1 MNQQD
6 QNNNQNKPTKDNK
19 GKYNKFLR
27 FTGVALQMGLTIY
40 AGNLL
45 GVWLDSKYRSDKF
58 EPSITL
64 LVVFASMY
72 MVIAQVIKLSKEE

>member
-1 MNQQD
+1 MNR
-6 QNNNQNKPTKDNK
+6 QNLNNQNKSPKDNK
-19 GKYNKFLR
+19 GKYNKFIR

-45 GVWLDSKYRSDKF
+45 GMWLDSKYNSDKF

-64 LVVFASMY
+64 LAVFASMY
-72 MVIAQVIKLSKEE
+72 VVIAQVIKVSKE

>member
-1 MNQQD
+1 M
-6 QNNNQNKPTKDNK
+6 
-19 GKYNKFLR
+19 R

-45 GVWLDSKYRSDKF
+45 GVWLDSKFSSDKF

-64 LVVFASMY
+64 LAVFTSMY
-72 MVIAQVIKLSKEE
+72 MVIAQVIKVSKD

>member
-1 MNQQD
+1 MKQQNQ
-6 QNNNQNKPTKDNK
+6 NNQNKPPKDNK

-27 FTGVALQMGLTIY
+27 FTSVALQMGLTIY

-45 GVWLDSKYRSDKF
+45 GMWLDSKYNSDKF

-64 LVVFASMY
+64 LAVFASMY
-72 MVIAQVIKLSKEE
+72 MVIAQVIKVSKE

>member
-1 MNQQD
+1 MNQQN
-6 QNNNQNKPTKDNK
+6 QNNQNKLPKDQK
-19 GKYNKFLR
+19 GKPNKFVR

-45 GVWLDSKYRSDKF
+45 GVWLDSKYSSDKF

-64 LVVFASMY
+64 LAVFASMY
-72 MVIAQVIKLSKEE
+72 MVIAQVIKLSKD